1 MNSDEKLV
9 SQKLLREATDA
20 ILTGVKGM
28 LDEMSTKMNTR
39 FEAMEASLDTTD
51 RKVDNLASSVAHLET
66 RVGKVE
72 TGLKTLTTEVKAVK
86 RQVSKLQRNTPTREE
101 FEALKAKAYPRLP
114 NIN

>member
-1 MNSDEKLV
+1 MNSDEQLV

-20 ILTGVKGM
+20 ILTGMKEM

-39 FEAMEASLDTTD
+39 FEAIEASLDTTD

-66 RVGKVE
+66 
-72 TGLKTLTTEVKAVK
+72 GLKTLTTEVKAIK
-86 RQVSKLQRNTPTREE
+86 RQVSKLQHNTPTREE
-101 FEALKAKAYPRLP
+101 FEALKAKVYSRLP